1 MTARYGALGATL
13 LLARIFQSCCLIAAI
28 GMTAKFISV
37 IVSNNGDPPDILI
50 GTISVTCIAVIYCI
64 ITTILYIDDILPFLI
79 IAVLD
84 LLVLI
89 ALIVVAV
96 IVGKPLSYLK
106 CSTLAELGDADATL
120 YAFASRLSS
129 YIANITGKIDYVAFI
144 GASKAIC
151 VEMKAVW
158 GLSIGLCIL
167 FFFSS
172 ICSILLWQQ
181 KKKAVA
187 AKEVE

>member
-1 MTARYGALGATL
+1 MGPRYGALGATFQ
-13 LLARIFQSCCLIAAI
+13 LARLFQACSLIAVV

-37 IVSNNGDPPDILI
+37 IVSNNGTPPNVLI

-64 ITTILYIDDILPFLI
+64 ISTILYMDDILPFLI
-79 IAVLD
+79 VAVLD
-84 LLVLI
+84 LLLLI
-89 ALIVVAV
+89 ALVVVAV

-106 CSTLAELGDADATL
+106 CSTLAELGDSDATL
-120 YAFASRLSS
+120 YAFASRVSS
-129 YIANITGKIDYVAFI
+129 YIANITGKIDYVAFV

-158 GLSIGLCIL
+158 GLAIALCIL

-172 ICSILLWQQ
+172 ICSGLLWQQ
-181 KKKAVA
+181 KKKALA
-187 AKEVE
+187 TKEME